1 MGFDY
6 ERAYLYHQSDGHTV
20 AACFSWLSLAP
31 LFLDT
36 ERAEALE
43 IGLTDASEG
52 QASKF

>member
-1 MGFDY
+1 MMPSTALHFWRRWPNRID
-6 ERAYLYHQSDGHTV
+6 
-20 AACFSWLSLAP
+20 WLSLAP